1 MTTLLGEIR
10 KREYSPF
17 ASPMA
22 ERAVLIGSALMRV
35 KTKRNTGSLLDL
47 SGTQLKHKKKN
58 TKHQLSFYKGKLQ
71 RQNIEMEMPVISI
84 VEELQGAQLM
94 MWP

>member
-1 MTTLLGEIR
+1 
-10 KREYSPF
+10 
-17 ASPMA
+17 
-22 ERAVLIGSALMRV
+22 MRV
-35 KTKRNTGSLLDL
+35 KTKTNTSSLLDL

-58 TKHQLSFYKGKLQ
+58 TKHQLSFHKGKLQ